1 MGARAFLDFLAWTTF
16 GLAQDYVGYDV
27 KAPARDGSSLA
38 STVFLHSSGGTAK
51 SGRFPTLA
59 VRSPLRKI
67 HIRCAQHLVKGFD
80 GRTHRTIPPS
90 NGLH

>member
-51 SGRFPTLA
+51 IGEISHA
-59 VRSPLRKI
+59 
-67 HIRCAQHLVKGFD
+67 
-80 GRTHRTIPPS
+80 GRTFSLTENSYPVCAASRERV
-90 NGLH
+90 